1 MAELGAQTPVSS
13 EELKQTR
20 RQLVIK
26 GALAAAAAVVLVVA
40 LAMYENAEVSR
51 EAEPAPTAHV
61 TAPLAVSDQQSQ
73 SLEEAARQALKTS
86 DEAAQL
92 QSVVLAEQQVVA
104 QTASAPVPETSADPT
119 VPVLGVPAS
128 MPKAAASSASASGK
142 QQASGR
148 LVLEQQAP
156 VRSARATPAASSI
169 AAQPAAPAPRPL
181 AAPAPTPAAAPARPA
196 SSAVASA
203 VSNFLVQLGVFANQG
218 NAEELRKKLTAA
230 GIPAQLETRVQ
241 VGPFKTREEALLAQE
256 KIKALGLDAGM
267 LVPARH

>member
-1 MAELGAQTPVSS
+1 MAELGAQTPVTA
-13 EELKQTR
+13 EELKQSR

-26 GALAAAAAVVLVVA
+26 GVLAAAAAVTLVVA
-40 LAMYENAEVSR
+40 LAMYENAEAPR
-51 EAEPAPTAHV
+51 EAEPAPTAHI
-61 TAPLAVSDQQSQ
+61 TAPLAASDQQSQ

-104 QTASAPVPETSADPT
+104 QTASAPVPETSVDPT

-128 MPKAAASSASASGK
+128 MPKAASSSAAASGK

-156 VRSARATPAASSI
+156 VRSARATPAASSLGPQ
-169 AAQPAAPAPRPL
+169 AAAPAPRPL
-181 AAPAPTPAAAPARPA
+181 AAPVPTPAPARPA
-196 SSAVASA
+196 SGAVASA
-203 VSNFLVQLGVFANQG
+203 VSNFLVQLGVFANQS

-230 GIPAQLETRVQ
+230 GIPSQLETRVQ
-241 VGPFKTREEALLAQE
+241 VGPFKTREEAMLAQE